1 MRNRKF
7 SAVVLAGITFF
18 FLSSSQIH
26 AQISSSQLNGQ
37 TINTITTAVPLL
49 MISPDARAGAL
60 GDAGGA
66 MSADANSIHWGAAKL
81 ATIEGNSGIS
91 LSYIPWL
98 RKLVPD
104 INLGYLSWYKKLKK
118 RQVIGGS
125 LRYFSLGNIIFTDI
139 VGNTIGQFN
148 PYEFAIDFA

>member
-7 SAVVLAGITFF
+7 SVVTSVGISCFILQSF
-18 FLSSSQIH
+18 SSQG
-26 AQISSSQLNGQ
+26 QITTGELNGQ

-49 MISPDARAGAL
+49 MISPDGRAGAL

-91 LSYIPWL
+91 LSYINWWFFAL
-98 RKLVPD
+98 LLFGKYSIYRHC
-104 INLGYLSWYKKLKK
+104 WEHHW
-118 RQVIGGS
+118 
-125 LRYFSLGNIIFTDI
+125 
-139 VGNTIGQFN
+139 TI
-148 PYEFAIDFA
+148 